1 MKIYRWIVIT
11 LTLLLISGLSDIGL
25 AKDNVGTVVAVRGKA
40 FIERDKK
47 ETGAK
52 VKDSILLKDTVS
64 TAETSRAKLL
74 FMDDSVLTLGEK
86 SKVVIKEFM
95 YSKEKGGKSI
105 FNLIDGKMRAIVG
118 KTNFEV
124 HTPTAVAAARGTLLL
139 FRVYIVNGKITVTI
153 ICGEG
158 IGFITG
164 TDLANPGSTE
174 LKAGQK
180 ITIILGLPFP
190 SVEPATKEEIE
201 GLMGDTDISMYE
213 IRIPDPGGV
222 ERPDGP
228 EMPGR
233 AEIGIEGVQIF
244 TPPVVQQPLKTV
256 PVNINLTFPQ

>member
-1 MKIYRWIVIT
+1 MKMYRWIVIT
-11 LTLLLISGLSDIGL
+11 LSLLLVSGLSGIAL
-25 AKDNVGTVVAVRGKA
+25 AKDDVGTVVAVRGKA
-40 FIERDKK
+40 IIERDKK
-47 ETGAK
+47 ETEAK

-86 SKVVIKEFM
+86 SKVVIKEFI

-139 FRVYIVNGKITVTI
+139 FWVHIVDGKIAVTI
-153 ICGEG
+153 ICVESA
-158 IGFITG
+158 GFITG
-164 TDLANPGSTE
+164 TDPANTGSTE

-201 GLMGDTDISMYE
+201 GLMGDTDISLHE
-213 IRIPDPGGV
+213 IRIPGPVGTERPGGI
-222 ERPDGP
+222 
-228 EMPGR
+228 
-233 AEIGIEGVQIF
+233 EIGIEGIQIF
-244 TPPVVQQPLKTV
+244 TPPVDQQPLKSSV